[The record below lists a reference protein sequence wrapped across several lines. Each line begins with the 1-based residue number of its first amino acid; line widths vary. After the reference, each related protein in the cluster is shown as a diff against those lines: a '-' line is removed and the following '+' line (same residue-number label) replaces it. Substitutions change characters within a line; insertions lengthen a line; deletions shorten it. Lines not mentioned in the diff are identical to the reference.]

1 MWVTASIVNMKIKHQ
16 ISVFNLLTRLL
27 IIAILWFT
35 LPVLI
40 EQVVFRHIDKTLL
53 EKKQKFIKHLDNTEI
68 NDFISRHD
76 TTETYASF
84 TTLHSEFIQLYRTKN
99 TVSHDVTTFINEPR
113 SIENEAENYRVLYYT
128 FKYDGNY
135 YILEVGNNLSE
146 IQELTH
152 SIRFFTSL
160 LLLIVV
166 SITFIADT
174 FLVEFLLQ
182 PFYKIIATKIKFVNE
197 PDSFNYEKIRSYSSD
212 FDELDSG
219 LNQMMFRIQQLFKKE
234 KQFIANVSHE
244 LLTPI
249 ALLKNRFEN
258 LLQNESLND
267 EAVDKIASSLWTLDL
282 LKKIINNLLLI
293 SRIENNQF
301 DNHELVFVKETTNKI
316 LVELE
321 DHILEKNSSVENKI
335 SQDFSFN
342 GNKTLIH
349 IMLYNLILNAVKY
362 NSDNG
367 KIILEDKM
375 NDEKYC
381 LSIVDFGKGMTAE
394 QCNSLF
400 ERFGKMNFQ
409 QAGHGLGLAI
419 VKSIAN
425 FHNCKVL
432 VTSIIDEGST
442 FTIEFPL
449 DN

>member
-1 MWVTASIVNMKIKHQ
+1 MSVTALIASMKIKHQ
-16 ISVFNLLTRLL
+16 IAVFNLITRLL

-40 EQVVFRHIDKTLL
+40 EQVVFKHIDKTLL
-53 EKKQKFIKHLDNTEI
+53 EKKEKFIKQLDNEEI
-68 NDFISRHD
+68 NDFISRD
-76 TTETYASF
+76 DSTETYASF
-84 TTLHSEFIQLYRTKN
+84 TTLHSEFIQLYRTKSV
-99 TVSHDVTTFINEPR
+99 VSHDKTTFINEPR
-113 SIENEAENYRVLYYT
+113 SIENEVDNYRVLYYT

-135 YILEVGNNLSE
+135 YILEIGNNLSE
-146 IQELTH
+146 IQELTYR
-152 SIRFFTSL
+152 IRFFTSL

-174 FLVEFLLQ
+174 FLVEYLLQ

-197 PDSFNYEKIRSYSSD
+197 PDSFNYEKIKSHSSD

-249 ALLKNRFEN
+249 AILKNRFEN

-301 DNHELVFVKETTNKI
+301 DNRELVFVKETVSKI
-316 LVELE
+316 LEELE
-321 DHILEKNSSVENKI
+321 DRILEKNSVVENKI
-335 SQDFSFN
+335 SQDFSLN

-349 IMLYNLILNAVKY
+349 IMFYNLILNAVKY
-362 NSDNG
+362 SNNNG

-375 NDEKYC
+375 NDKKYC

-394 QCNSLF
+394 QCSSLF
-400 ERFGKMNFQ
+400 ERFGKMDFQ
-409 QAGHGLGLAI
+409 QEGHGLGLAI
-419 VKSIAN
+419 VKSIAT

-432 VTSIIDEGST
+432 VTSIIDGGST
-442 FTIEFPL
+442 FTVEFPIE
-449 DN
+449 N